1 MHWACQCGRTEIVL
15 LFITSSK
22 DFSIDLTARDRN
34 RSSALHLAYTFGI
47 TEIVQFMITSSKD
60 LNARGNEG
68 WSDLHCACIFVRT
81 ETVEVMVKN
90 WKEFGMDIKGFRFSV
105 IIKIK
110 NIL

>member
-1 MHWACQCGRTEIVL
+1 
-15 LFITSSK
+15 
-22 DFSIDLTARDRN
+22 
-34 RSSALHLAYTFGI
+34 
-47 TEIVQFMITSSKD
+47 MITSSKD

-105 IIKIK
+105 ITKIRNRLGITMQETVYCK
-110 NIL
+110 MDNTEHEAYSYDSNNRTRTNFRAIF